1 MDLEPN
7 IWGPHYWFFLHSITF
22 TYPKKPTSATKK
34 KYYDFVHNLPLFIPH
49 KDISKKFINYLDAYP
64 LTPYLDSSE
73 SFQKWMLF
81 IHNKI
86 NKSIGKQQMSYYDL
100 MNNFNEIY
108 KPKQVAN
115 QTFLKWKNKLIYIT
129 LMLIFMGIIAY
140 IYNK

>member
-1 MDLEPN
+1 MP
-7 IWGPHYWFFLHSITF
+7 I
-22 TYPKKPTSATKK
+22 
-34 KYYDFVHNLPLFIPH
+34 FIPH

-86 NKSIGKQQMSYYDL
+86 NKSIGKQQFTYYEL
-100 MNNFNEIY
+100 MNNFNELY
-108 KPKQVAN
+108 KPKQVIN
-115 QTFLKWKNKLIYIT
+115 KQYIKWREKIIYLFLVVII
-129 LMLIFMGIIAY
+129 IGIIAY